1 MQRTG
6 VEKLLVSFLLARLDL
21 PEIRRV
27 CLSHILQVWLCFVAM
42 ASRCLLRM
50 RSKSWYVLQEE
61 VQLGSA
67 SWLGDEMMSALSS
80 EDMQGE
86 TGALLIMPKLLQH
99 AAPAPSTSRPCL
111 QIELTWDVQ
120 SVLKSLTMTMIRIWT
135 T

>member
-1 MQRTG
+1 
-6 VEKLLVSFLLARLDL
+6 
-21 PEIRRV
+21 
-27 CLSHILQVWLCFVAM
+27 
-42 ASRCLLRM
+42 M

-86 TGALLIMPKLLQH
+86 TGALRMMPKLLLH
-99 AAPAPSTSRPCL
+99 AAPAPSTKRPCL
-111 QIELTWDVQ
+111 QIELTWDVE